1 MSLKA
6 WYPFNGDFINQ
17 GVGDLSLTQVTTP
30 TYIDNGK
37 FGKCLSAGAF
47 KWSAAQTASILNNEE
62 VSFSIWVYPSGDA
75 GATSG
80 CLFGTEGMTAPNN
93 RKFTFFMYPTVNDL
107 HWSWQN
113 DADTTFTSG
122 VLTGV
127 FPNKTW
133 THLAITYKNPDG
145 KIYINGVLK
154 TSFTGISNSSSF
166 AYETSVIANRANRYV
181 SDFRIYDHCLSPKE
195 VKELSKGLCLHYTLN
210 NNGGGGDNIL
220 LGTNQ
225 GISNWSWSMQAGDS
239 TKTEVIMD
247 GVKCCKITRGSTAQS
262 GWSYLFYSHL
272 NYSAYKPSTVY
283 TISMEVYPSVDTSF
297 SFSNFMAGNATAP
310 MLGNVKTIQGS
321 VKANQWNKLI
331 FQGTTLDTLPASG
344 SQGVYFTVSNKNT
357 GVSYIFRNIKVEEG
371 PNATV
376 WIPNKADTLYSQA
389 GFGDK
394 IEYDTSGYRNNG
406 TIVGTIPCTSDTPRY
421 SASMT
426 FDGNCANYIKSAA
439 PLNFL
444 TNTLTVSCWIY
455 QTATSSMSSGSSN
468 SNPFIVSFGRDYEHY
483 GFNLRSASG
492 VPTFFIGGGATGNIS
507 VSSGVNVLNGWH
519 MVTGVWDGATA
530 KIYIDGVLKASKACA
545 GVDYTH
551 AGGAFV
557 VGKMSY
563 GHTSTT
569 TYFPF
574 PGKISDVR
582 VYATALSDSD
592 ILELYNAPAA
602 IDNMGNAFA
611 MQLVEVI

>member
-1 MSLKA
+1 MGLQVWLPLNGSLNNHGLTNVSPVNNGATVNANGKIGSC
-6 WYPFNGDFINQ
+6 YQFNG
-17 GVGDLSLTQVTTP
+17 SSH
-30 TYIDNGK
+30 YIDTGYGK
-37 FGKCLSAGAF
+37 
-47 KWSAAQTASILNNEE
+47 
-62 VSFSIWVYPSGDA
+62 
-75 GATSG
+75 
-80 CLFGTEGMTAPNN
+80 
-93 RKFTFFMYPTVNDL
+93 
-107 HWSWQN
+107 
-113 DADTTFTSG
+113 
-122 VLTGV
+122 
-127 FPNKTW
+127 
-133 THLAITYKNPDG
+133 
-145 KIYINGVLK
+145 
-154 TSFTGISNSSSF
+154 GISNKEISLTLWVKPLASLADKMIIGCSNGSNQRLYIGVKNNTYNLSF
-166 AYETSVIANRANRYV
+166 GSQTWGRTTSAPVTTNKWDFLAIVVKDYKATLYFNGVEVESFTQPAFNLASNIYV
-181 SDFRIYDHCLSPKE
+181 GGRTDGYYSNALINDVRIYDHALSM
-195 VKELSKGLCLHYTLN
+195 KELKEISKALCLHYTLN

-376 WIPNKADTLYSQA
+376 WIPNKADALYSQA
-389 GFGDK
+389 GFGNN
-394 IEYDTSGYRNNG
+394 IEYDTSGFKNNG

-530 KIYIDGVLKASKACA
+530 KIYIDGVLKASKACT

-551 AGGAFV
+551 ATGSLV

-569 TYFPF
+569 SYFPF

-582 VYATALSDSD
+582 VYATALSDADVLQLYNTPISVD
-592 ILELYNAPAA
+592 NMSSMYALELK
-602 IDNMGNAFA
+602 
-611 MQLVEVI
+611 EV

>member
-1 MSLKA
+1 MSLQVWLPLNGSLNNHGVANATPTNYGATVNTIGKIGQC
-6 WYPFNGDFINQ
+6 YQFNG
-17 GVGDLSLTQVTTP
+17 SSH
-30 TYIDNGK
+30 YIDSGYGNGVNNK
-37 FGKCLSAGAF
+37 ELSITMWVKPLATLNDKIVFGC
-47 KWSAAQTASILNNEE
+47 NN
-62 VSFSIWVYPSGDA
+62 
-75 GATSG
+75 
-80 CLFGTEGMTAPNN
+80 GTEQRLYIGIKNNTYNLAFGASSWGRTSNAPVVTNQWD
-93 RKFTFFMYPTVNDL
+93 F
-107 HWSWQN
+107 
-113 DADTTFTSG
+113 
-122 VLTGV
+122 
-127 FPNKTW
+127 
-133 THLAITYKNPDG
+133 LAIVINNYKATL
-145 KIYINGVLK
+145 YCNGVEVESS
-154 TSFTGISNSSSF
+154 TQPNFNFPSNFYVGGRPGGYF
-166 AYETSVIANRANRYV
+166 ANVLVN
-181 SDFRIYDHCLSPKE
+181 DFRIYDHCLSQKE
-195 VKELSKGLCLHYTLN
+195 MKEISKGLCLHYTLN

-225 GISNWSWSMQAGDS
+225 GISNWSWGMQAGDV
-239 TKTEVIMD
+239 TRTEVIMD
-247 GVKCCKITRGSTAQS
+247 GVKCCKFTRGSTAQS
-262 GWSYLFYSHL
+262 GWSYLFYSAL

-283 TISMEVYPSVDTSF
+283 TISMDVYPSVDTSF
-297 SFSNFMAGNATAP
+297 SFNNFMQGDATAG
-310 MLGNVKTIQGS
+310 MLTNVKTLQGS

-331 FQGTTLDTLPASG
+331 FQGTTLETLPASS
-344 SQGVYFTVSNKNT
+344 SQGVYFTVANKNT
-357 GVSYIFRNIKVEEG
+357 GISYIFRNIKVEEG
-371 PNATV
+371 PTATQ

-426 FDGNCANYIKSAA
+426 FDGNCANYIKSTS

-444 TNTLTVSCWIY
+444 TKTLTVSCWIY
-455 QTATSSMSSGSSN
+455 QTATTGMSNGTAHAS
-468 SNPFIVSFGRDYEHY
+468 PFIVSNGRDYEHY
-483 GFNLRSASG
+483 GFGLRSSSG
-492 VPTFFIGGGATGNIS
+492 TPTFIIGGGTTGNIT
-507 VSSGVNVLNGWH
+507 VSSGVNTMNGWH
-519 MVTGVWDGATA
+519 MVTGTWDGATA
-530 KIYIDGVLKASKACA
+530 KIYIDGVLKASKACT

-582 VYATALSDSD
+582 VYATALSDAD
-592 ILELYNAPAA
+592 VLELYNAPAA